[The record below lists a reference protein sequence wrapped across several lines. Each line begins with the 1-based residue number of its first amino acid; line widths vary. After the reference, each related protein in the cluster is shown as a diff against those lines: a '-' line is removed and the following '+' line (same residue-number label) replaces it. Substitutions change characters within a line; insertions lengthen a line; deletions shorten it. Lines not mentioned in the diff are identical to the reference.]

1 MQLRRIG
8 SKQAEQVPQKKKHWC
23 ERDQQRVSHLRGQS
37 GRIGGRGFPDQPAE
51 NSPHRAKYFH
61 VSQSLL
67 CRPEISIKL
76 AESPSP
82 PSSPSG
88 RGSRNAAG
96 EGKFFA
102 YQDVKRIL
110 ILTAAFG
117 ELR

>member
-1 MQLRRIG
+1 SMQLRRIG

-37 GRIGGRGFPDQPAE
+37 GRIVGRGFPDQPAE

-82 PSSPSG
+82 PSSPSA
-88 RGSRNAAG
+88 RVRRNPTG
-96 EGKFFA
+96 EDECVA
-102 YQDVKRIL
+102 SQ
-110 ILTAAFG
+110 
-117 ELR
+117 